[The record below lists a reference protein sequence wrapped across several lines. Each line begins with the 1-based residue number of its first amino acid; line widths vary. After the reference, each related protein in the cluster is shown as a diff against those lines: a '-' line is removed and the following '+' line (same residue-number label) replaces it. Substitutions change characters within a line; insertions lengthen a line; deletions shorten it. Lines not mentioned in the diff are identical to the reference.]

1 MLHNRIQSFA
11 VPYMVGQPVPLQYG
25 PFLSGTGQTPTMPLQ
40 VQIADI
46 YEAAR
51 KRAIEEHELDK
62 LFNPD
67 FYDYQI

>member
-1 MLHNRIQSFA
+1 MYQNRIQAFGIPGVNVQYISLSVSSLA
-11 VPYMVGQPVPLQYG
+11 DQPQMNALP
-25 PFLSGTGQTPTMPLQ
+25 MQ
-40 VQIADI
+40 VQVTDI

-62 LFNPD
+62 LFNPE

>member
-1 MLHNRIQSFA
+1 MFQNRIQAFGIPGLNVQSISLA
-11 VPYMVGQPVPLQYG
+11 ASSLADQSQMSAL
-25 PFLSGTGQTPTMPLQ
+25 PLQ
-40 VQIADI
+40 VQVTDI
-46 YEAAR
+46 YAAAR